1 VARAA
6 LACAAL
12 LVAVAASAAAKTD
25 VKKAGRKESGGA
37 MNVTVTMLDAVK
49 PGLIKTP
56 HSDDHDEIEPIP
68 FALWA
73 RNGPRAV
80 LAYHWQNLR
89 TRNEL
94 LDEFL
99 PLSGGGQGAFPLRF
113 HAKAPRNLTRNED
126 LNLIR
131 TSRIVMADVD
141 GDGVEELVLPRDQ
154 GGVEVWSPKKKVFDY
169 PHPTS
174 HPERVLYYADGWT
187 RAALPGRD
195 ELFLQMMR
203 NEFVHLEPGQ
213 LARMGAGEE
222 QALLRIGKGG
232 VSRIFLKGLAPGLK
246 SVRAAIPLNR
256 QGSQDVDELVVFSK
270 HRETAFRE
278 EMWVSRHRL
287 DGTAIEPPRRMYGD
301 FDLSEDRLEDPVYS
315 PQSDRI
321 LATNHKKDRLFFFM
335 PSKPVDWMRAVDL
348 SFLPGTG
355 KVQALGMTHGPRPL
369 AIFRHTPST
378 DHPNDEF
385 YAVNEDRQFFMRYGG
400 ARDPRDG
407 SWEPTGKPV
416 RPGGEWGPG
425 SKPRPF
431 YRQKPPREEFEN
443 PGKVYPF
450 TPGGEPD
457 EFVVVHSRKRD
468 ARPLT
473 HEELL
478 AAGKRFLSLEEL
490 AELEAE
496 LPPSLDGRDDNRDE
510 AMNKER
516 KERGFTG
523 EIKTI
528 EDWKMHLPRSYA
540 EVEAHQREGY
550 YISLKVGL
558 LRILDDPDDPDLIQ
572 DRHYREPDAYVS
584 WVRSVERPA
593 ATSFTVVRQGAEVAS
608 FEVPGYCFL
617 GKPSSDLEQG
627 GVSLRMRD
635 GILSAVVVLAQVPG
649 HEEKRFYL
657 LRAVPRAF

>member
-1 VARAA
+1 
-6 LACAAL
+6 
-12 LVAVAASAAAKTD
+12 
-25 VKKAGRKESGGA
+25 

-49 PGLIKTP
+49 PGDLAAP
-56 HSDDHDEIEPIP
+56 ESMDSDEIEPIP

-73 RNGPRAV
+73 RSGPWAV
-80 LAYHWQNLR
+80 LAFHWQVLR
-89 TRNEL
+89 SRHEL
-94 LDEFL
+94 LREFL
-99 PLSGGGQGAFPLRF
+99 PLLGGGQGAFPLRF

-126 LNLIR
+126 LNLIH

-174 HPERVLYYADGWT
+174 HPDRVIYYADGWT

-203 NEFVHLEPGQ
+203 NEFVHLEPAQ
-213 LARMGAGEE
+213 LARLGAGEE

-246 SVRAAIPLNR
+246 DVRAVMPLNR
-256 QGSQDVDELVVFSK
+256 PGSQDVDELVVFSK
-270 HRETAFRE
+270 HSETVYERSRE

-287 DGTAIEPPRRMYGD
+287 DGTAIEPPRRMYGN
-301 FDLSEDRLEDPVYS
+301 FDPSEDRLEAPVYS

-321 LATNHKKDRLFFFM
+321 LATNDKKDRLFFFM
-335 PSKPVDWMRAVDL
+335 PQKPVDWMRAVDL
-348 SFLPGTG
+348 SFLSSTG

-369 AIFRHTPST
+369 AIFRYTPSA
-378 DHPNDEF
+378 DYPKDEF
-385 YAVNEDRQFFMRYGG
+385 YAVNEDRQFFVRYGG

-416 RPGGEWGPG
+416 RPGDEWEPG
-425 SKPRPF
+425 SKPKPF
-431 YRQKPPREEFEN
+431 YREKPPREAFES
-443 PGKVYPF
+443 PGKVYPL

-457 EFVVVHSRKRD
+457 EFVVMHTRKRD

-490 AELEAE
+490 AKLEAR
-496 LPPSLDGRDDNRDE
+496 LPPKLDRRDDNRDR
-510 AMNKER
+510 AMAKER
-516 KERGFTG
+516 KERSFAG

-528 EDWKMHLPRSYA
+528 EDWKKHLPRSYA
-540 EVEAHQREGY
+540 EIEADQRKGY
-550 YISLKVGL
+550 FRSLETNL
-558 LRILDDPDDPDLIQ
+558 LWLLDHPEDLK
-572 DRHYREPDAYVS
+572 DYREPDAYVS
-584 WVRSVERPA
+584 WVHSVERPA

-617 GKPSSDLEQG
+617 GEPSSYFEQG

-649 HEEKRFYL
+649 HEEKRFYVV
-657 LRAVPRAF
+657 RAVPRGL

>member
-1 VARAA
+1 
-6 LACAAL
+6 
-12 LVAVAASAAAKTD
+12 
-25 VKKAGRKESGGA
+25 
-37 MNVTVTMLDAVK
+37 
-49 PGLIKTP
+49 
-56 HSDDHDEIEPIP
+56 
-68 FALWA
+68 
-73 RNGPRAV
+73 V

-94 LDEFL
+94 LNEFL
-99 PLSGGGQGAFPLRF
+99 PLSGGGQGAFPLKF
-113 HAKAPRNLTRNED
+113 HAKAPRNLKRNED

-154 GGVEVWSPKKKVFDY
+154 GGIEVWSPKKKVFDY

-174 HPERVLYYADGWT
+174 HPDRVIYYADGWT

-232 VSRIFLKGLAPGLK
+232 VSRIFLKGLAPDLK
-246 SVRAAIPLNR
+246 DLRAVMPLNR
-256 QGSQDVDELVVFSK
+256 PGSQDVDELVVFSK

-301 FDLSEDRLEDPVYS
+301 LDLSEDRLEDPVYS

-321 LATNHKKDRLFFFM
+321 LATNNKKDRLFIFM
-335 PSKPVDWMRAVDL
+335 PQKPVDWMRAVDL
-348 SFLPGTG
+348 SFLSGTG
-355 KVQALGMTHGPRPL
+355 EVQALGMTHGPRPL

-378 DHPNDEF
+378 DRHPNDEF
-385 YAVNEDRQFFMRYGG
+385 YAVNEDRQFFVR
-400 ARDPRDG
+400 RG
-407 SWEPTGKPV
+407 SAWEPTGKPV
-416 RPGGEWGPG
+416 RPGGEWEPAA
-425 SKPRPF
+425 KPQPF
-431 YRQKPPREEFEN
+431 YRQKPPRE
-443 PGKVYPF
+443 VYPL
-450 TPGGEPD
+450 TPGGAPD
-457 EFVVVHSRKRD
+457 EFVVVHSRERD

-478 AAGKRFLSLEEL
+478 TAGKRFLSLEEL

-496 LPPSLDGRDDNRDE
+496 LPPNLDGRDDNRDE

-523 EIKTI
+523 EVKTI
-528 EDWKMHLPRSYA
+528 EDWKKHLPRSYA

-572 DRHYREPDAYVS
+572 DRGYREPDAYVA

-608 FEVPGYCFL
+608 FEVPGFCFL
-617 GKPSSDLEQG
+617 GRPSADLEQG

-635 GILSAVVVLAQVPG
+635 GILSAVVVLTQVPG
-649 HEEKRFYL
+649 QEEKRFYL
-657 LRAVPRAF
+657 VRAVPRDL